1 MKQKLY
7 SLFLIAV
14 LGMMGMT
21 VWAQELTTTEIDGVT
36 YYEIGNADQLLAFAQ
51 LVNGDPDNGI
61 DGQSDA
67 NALLTADI
75 NMAEVLW
82 EAAIGTEASP
92 FTGIFD
98 GQGHNITAFE
108 ATSVGRGG
116 LMVQQATPPSRTS
129 ASTARSK

>member
-7 SLFLIAV
+7 SLFLAAV

-61 DGQSDA
+61 AGQGDA

-82 EAAIGTEASP
+82 EAAIE
-92 FTGIFD
+92 I
-98 GQGHNITAFE
+98 
-108 ATSVGRGG
+108 GRAH
-116 LMVQQATPPSRTS
+116 V
-129 ASTARSK
+129 